1 MLHFRSSSIIPAA
14 TAAGAGLCMA
24 VGLLAVMKRRRGR
37 TALQVEKR
45 LSDGRQL
52 VVREGTAADSHQ
64 IYTMLEKLVLFQK
77 LPEDLLTAD
86 TIRHSSNNLNI
97 SSYDLLK
104 DFLAGRYHTAIAE
117 VEGSPVGYALFYPG
131 YSTWDGKS
139 IHLEDI
145 YVDEDLRGE
154 GIGRSLIEYVAKLA
168 AREGYARMDWSAVD
182 WNVGAHRF
190 YESIGAKKESEWIP
204 FVLDHDGIAALASSN

>member
-1 MLHFRSSSIIPAA
+1 MSHFRSSSIIPAA

-37 TALQVEKR
+37 AALQVEKR

-64 IYTMLEKLVLFQK
+64 VYTMLEKLVLFQK
-77 LPEDLLTAD
+77 LPED
-86 TIRHSSNNLNI
+86 LNI

-131 YSTWDGKS
+131 YSTWDGK
-139 IHLEDI
+139 
-145 YVDEDLRGE
+145 
-154 GIGRSLIEYVAKLA
+154 
-168 AREGYARMDWSAVD
+168 
-182 WNVGAHRF
+182 
-190 YESIGAKKESEWIP
+190 
-204 FVLDHDGIAALASSN
+204 

>member
-37 TALQVEKR
+37 TALHVEKR

-64 IYTMLEKLVLFQK
+64 VYTMLEKLVLFQK
-77 LPEDLLTAD
+77 LPED
-86 TIRHSSNNLNI
+86 LNI

-117 VEGSPVGYALFYPG
+117 IEGSPVGYALFYPG

-182 WNVGAHRF
+182 WNVGAHGF
-190 YESIGAKKESEWIP
+190 YERIGAKNESEWIP
-204 FVLDHDGIAALASSN
+204 FVLDRDGITALASSN

>member
-1 MLHFRSSSIIPAA
+1 
-14 TAAGAGLCMA
+14 MA

-37 TALQVEKR
+37 AALHVEKR

-64 IYTMLEKLVLFQK
+64 VYTMLEKLVLFQK
-77 LPEDLLTAD
+77 LPED
-86 TIRHSSNNLNI
+86 LNI

-131 YSTWDGKS
+131 YSTWNGKS

-154 GIGRSLIEYVAKLA
+154 GIGHILIGYVAKLA

-204 FVLDHDGIAALASSN
+204 FVLDRDGITALASSK

>member
-37 TALQVEKR
+37 AALRVEKR
-45 LSDGRQL
+45 LSDGRRL

-64 IYTMLEKLVLFQK
+64 VYTMLEKLVLFQK
-77 LPEDLLTAD
+77 LPED
-86 TIRHSSNNLNI
+86 LNI

-154 GIGRSLIEYVAKLA
+154 GIGRSLIEYVVKLA

-182 WNVGAHRF
+182 WNVGAHGF
-190 YESIGAKKESEWIP
+190 YERIGAKKESEWIP

>member
-64 IYTMLEKLVLFQK
+64 IYTMLEKL
-77 LPEDLLTAD
+77 
-86 TIRHSSNNLNI
+86 I